1 MSRLSTA
8 VQAGEQRRRPRPQPP
23 ARLGGSPRGIS
34 INIGTPPV
42 WGPGLPT
49 WKRGTLSSERF
60 RTWTRSCAHRLP
72 RRICGG
78 VGGAFPPLG
87 QELSPEP
94 PARRCELSL
103 RAGYSGVCGVMAQT
117 GIIISSGYRRGR
129 GGPERRDQRPRRSRS
144 PCAGPKSCAFSPR
157 LPCSCYPLGLRIAG
171 GLRSPMAPTW
181 ALGQNFVQPLVSR
194 LKMGT
199 PNMTQE
205 PVQTKGQSL

>member
-1 MSRLSTA
+1 M
-8 VQAGEQRRRPRPQPP
+8 
-23 ARLGGSPRGIS
+23 
-34 INIGTPPV
+34 
-42 WGPGLPT
+42 WGPGLST

-144 PCAGPKSCAFSPR
+144 PCSGPKSCAFSPR

-205 PVQTKGQSL
+205 PVQTKGQSI